1 MDNRNR
7 EGSENRILGEKETV
21 GMIKVT
27 DKARMGKAFVFVKE
41 NNAIEDKQ
49 HSAGG
54 QNKTCLSYKAP
65 PKEEYRC
72 NSASSFDTF

>member
-1 MDNRNR
+1 
-7 EGSENRILGEKETV
+7 
-21 GMIKVT
+21 
-27 DKARMGKAFVFVKE
+27 MGKAFVFVKE

-54 QNKTCLSYKAP
+54 QKKASLSYKAP